1 MNLRKTADRYH
12 LASIALHWLM
22 LALFVGVYA
31 SINLRELFDK
41 GSVPREALKSVHFML
56 GLAMFGL
63 VWLRLA
69 MRAIYPAPRPQ
80 PALPQWQA
88 MAAKLAHLA
97 LYAIMVGMPLLGW
110 LVLSAAG
117 KPIPFFGL
125 ELPALI
131 GQDKALAGQLKE
143 IHEVVG
149 TAGYFLI
156 ATHAVAALFHHYI
169 QRDNTLLRMWP
180 ASRKMTT

>member
-1 MNLRKTADRYH
+1 
-12 LASIALHWLM
+12 
-22 LALFVGVYA
+22 
-31 SINLRELFDK
+31 
-41 GSVPREALKSVHFML
+41 
-56 GLAMFGL
+56 
-63 VWLRLA
+63 
-69 MRAIYPAPRPQ
+69 
-80 PALPQWQA
+80 
-88 MAAKLAHLA
+88 MAGPVAKLTHLA
-97 LYAIMVGMPLLGW
+97 LYAIMIGMPLLGW

-131 GQDKALAGQLKE
+131 GQNKPLASQLKD

-156 ATHAVAALFHHYI
+156 AAHAAAALFHHYV

-180 ASRKMTT
+180 TSRKVAA